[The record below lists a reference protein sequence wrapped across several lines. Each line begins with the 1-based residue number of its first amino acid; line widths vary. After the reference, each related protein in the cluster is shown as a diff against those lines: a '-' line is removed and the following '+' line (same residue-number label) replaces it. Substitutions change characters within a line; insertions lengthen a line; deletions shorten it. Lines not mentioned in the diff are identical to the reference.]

1 MKKEINKA
9 LEGIDNEHIELV
21 QQMIGKKTACDIEAR
36 LEAFADAPANGDSY
50 GQMMF
55 ARGVIWACLKINERR
70 LADALA
76 TKMAGTIWNESREAL
91 SDAAYTDS
99 IDAEL
104 DERESV
110 LEIYKG
116 IGYRYYPEDIK
127 ARVKDR
133 SYVNARDE
141 AGNNVVLQLKDGA
154 ICGVAGS

>member
-21 QQMIGKKTACDIEAR
+21 QRMVGKKTACDIEAR
-36 LEAFADAPANGDSY
+36 LEAFADAPADGDSY

-76 TKMAGTIWNESREAL
+76 TKMVESREAL

-127 ARVKDR
+127 VRVKDR

-154 ICGVAGS
+154 ICGVAGN